1 MSMGM
6 EKLNEKGVDAG
17 AEVNKAMD
25 ELKDVNADSLKA
37 GLEEATKA
45 LDSMSK
51 NNPSSQCKKVPL
63 TGTFFLCLVITFNED
78 ESMIQTT

>member
-1 MSMGM
+1 MITVVMSMGM

-51 NNPSSQCKKVPL
+51 K
-63 TGTFFLCLVITFNED
+63 
-78 ESMIQTT
+78 